1 MGQRSLGQTGR
12 RETVRCYNCNQ
23 QGHIASK
30 CPSKT
35 VLYTGQ
41 EHPKPVSVI
50 QNKGLDETLPTVI
63 EGEVDG
69 VPVQDI
75 LVDSGA
81 AKMMV
86 HKDLVSKEKMMRKEF
101 EVSIQCAHRDS
112 VAYPLARVTVI

>member
-1 MGQRSLGQTGR
+1 M
-12 RETVRCYNCNQ
+12 
-23 QGHIASK
+23 
-30 CPSKT
+30 
-35 VLYTGQ
+35 
-41 EHPKPVSVI
+41 
-50 QNKGLDETLPTVI
+50 I

-112 VAYPLARVTVI
+112 VAYPLARVTVMVNGLSIHVANNDCSGTMFQPRRVSSGTKLSFCI

>member
-1 MGQRSLGQTGR
+1 M
-12 RETVRCYNCNQ
+12 
-23 QGHIASK
+23 
-30 CPSKT
+30 
-35 VLYTGQ
+35 LYTGQ

-101 EVSIQCAHRDS
+101 EVSIQCAHRDL